1 LCILLLVHVYYI
13 EHKIV
18 QNWRGKPKKSIKIQQ
33 RKALEQVETLSR
45 MNAGTVISKRAL
57 SFRATQKLKRAVQK
71 LKKQHRKQKKRK
83 RKAAQ
88 KIKNS
93 HIPKQQ

>member
-1 LCILLLVHVYYI
+1 MFLCILLSVHVYYI

-18 QNWRGKPKKSIKIQQ
+18 QKLEGKIKSIKIQQ

-71 LKKQHRKQKKRK
+71 LKKQHRKQKQKEKQHRK
-83 RKAAQ
+83 
-88 KIKNS
+88 
-93 HIPKQQ
+93 